1 MADETSDVPGAWRL
15 TLHQNPHGY
24 RFALDAFLLA
34 DFVPPQA
41 AGPIIDLGT
50 GCGVV
55 ACLLARRFPATPPD
69 KRGWGVVPFIVG
81 LELQSSLA
89 SAAQQNVAHNAL
101 ALQVGIVQADM
112 RGAAAC
118 LAPASFATVVCNPP
132 YRAVGRGRLNPDCE
146 KAIARHEVAVT
157 LCDVVQAARRLL
169 VRRGRLL
176 LVYHPSRLAELC
188 SRLQAADLNP
198 CRLRFVHPSR
208 EAPATMVLVEA
219 LHGGRDALEVLP
231 PLVVYEAPNVYSAEM
246 QAIFQGRAL
255 AEGR

>member
-1 MADETSDVPGAWRL
+1 MEDETPDVPGAWRL
-15 TLHQNPHGY
+15 TLHQNPNGY

-34 DFVPPQA
+34 DFVPPQTT
-41 AGPIIDLGT
+41 GPIIDLGT

-55 ACLLARRFPATPPD
+55 ACLLARRFPTAA
-69 KRGWGVVPFIVG
+69 IVG
-81 LELQSSLA
+81 LELQASLA
-89 SAAQQNVAHNAL
+89 AVAQQNVARNAL
-101 ALQVGIVQADM
+101 SQQVRIVQADM
-112 RGAAAC
+112 RGAAGC

-132 YRAVGRGRLNPDCE
+132 YRAVGRGRLNPRSE

-157 LCDVVQAARRLL
+157 LCEVVQAARRLL
-169 VRRGRLL
+169 ARRGRLL

-219 LHGGRDALEVLP
+219 LRGGRDALEVLP
-231 PLVVYEAPNVYSAEM
+231 PLVVYQATNVYSAEM
-246 QAIFQGRAL
+246 QAIYQGHAL

>member
-1 MADETSDVPGAWRL
+1 MRDETPDVPGAWRL
-15 TLHQNPHGY
+15 TLHQNPNGY

-34 DFVPPQA
+34 DFVPPLA
-41 AGPIIDLGT
+41 TGPMIDLGT

-55 ACLLARRFPATPPD
+55 ACLLARRFPATA
-69 KRGWGVVPFIVG
+69 IVG
-81 LELQSSLA
+81 LELQAGLA
-89 SAAQQNVAHNAL
+89 AVAQPNVTYNGL
-101 ALQVGIVQADM
+101 AGQVSIVQGDM
-112 RGAAAC
+112 RGGAAC

-132 YRAVGRGRLNPDCE
+132 YRAVGHGRLNPDPE

-157 LCDVVQAARRLL
+157 LCQVVWAARRLL

-188 SRLQAADLNP
+188 SRLKAADLNP

-208 EAPATMVLVEA
+208 RGPATMVLVEA
-219 LHGGRDALEVLP
+219 LWGGRDALEVLP
-231 PLVVYEAPNVYSAEM
+231 PLVVYQATNVYSAEM
-246 QAIFQGRAL
+246 QAIFQGRSL

>member
-1 MADETSDVPGAWRL
+1 MEDETPDVPGAWRL
-15 TLHQNPHGY
+15 TLHQNPNGY

-41 AGPIIDLGT
+41 TGPIIDLGT

-55 ACLLARRFPATPPD
+55 ACLLARRFPAAA
-69 KRGWGVVPFIVG
+69 IVG
-81 LELQSSLA
+81 LELQAGLA
-89 SAAQQNVAHNAL
+89 AVARQNVAHNAL
-101 ALQVGIVQADM
+101 SQQVNIVQADM
-112 RGAAAC
+112 RGGAAC

-132 YRAVGRGRLNPDCE
+132 YRAAGRGRLNPDSE

-157 LCDVVQAARRLL
+157 LCEVVQAARRLL
-169 VRRGRLL
+169 ARRGRLL

-188 SRLQAADLNP
+188 SRLEAADLNP

-219 LHGGRDALEVLP
+219 LRGGRDALEVLP
-231 PLVVYEAPNVYSAEM
+231 PLVVYRATNVYSAEM

-255 AEGR
+255 AGGR

>member
-1 MADETSDVPGAWRL
+1 MEDETPDVHGAWRL
-15 TLHQNPHGY
+15 TLHQNPNGY
-24 RFALDAFLLA
+24 RFSLDAFLLA
-34 DFVPPQA
+34 DFVPPQP

-55 ACLLARRFPATPPD
+55 ACLLARRFPGIPITA
-69 KRGWGVVPFIVG
+69 
-81 LELQSSLA
+81 LELQAGLA
-89 SAAQQNVAHNAL
+89 AVAQQNVTQNAL
-101 ALQVGIVQADM
+101 SRQVSIVQADM

-118 LAPASFATVVCNPP
+118 LAPARFATVVCNPP
-132 YRAVGRGRLNPDCE
+132 YRAVGRGRLNPQSE

-157 LCDVVQAARRLL
+157 LCQIVQAARRLL
-169 VRRGRLL
+169 ARRGRLL

-208 EAPATMVLVEA
+208 EASATMVLVEA
-219 LHGGRDALEVLP
+219 LRGGRDALEVLP
-231 PLVVYEAPNVYSAEM
+231 PLVVYQAPNVYSAEM

-255 AEGR
+255 AEGQ